1 MKTWKKIT
9 WLGFSVIGLWSID
22 YKQTGCVMS
31 RGKKEWQRVRSRAVP
46 AAHVW
51 CIGKRS
57 QETKVRMVLPDK
69 SRLGIRPVCG
79 VRRWEEHGQGGLQ
92 TLCFSDKETEVR
104 RVGRLDGGHTVSHRP
119 AEPEARSPQSCRGPP
134 QPPLFPDTAVTWVS
148 GQCRSGQPPTH
159 KCPEPPAGQPT
170 PWGSHWARLTR
181 ESLSSLPSGC
191 GSLSKD
197 GCMGPY
203 LCSCGHWQ
211 CGVWDRAEESESQ
224 SWGWPN
230 LGSYSNMSTDRSL
243 IQPIHCYPWDFSTF
257 QGQQLGR
264 GISES

>member
-46 AAHVW
+46 AALVW

-57 QETKVRMVLPDK
+57 PETKVRMVLPNK
-69 SRLGIRPVCG
+69 SWLRTRPVCG

-104 RVGRLDGGHTVSHRP
+104 RVGRLGGGHTVSHRP

-134 QPPLFPDTAVTWVS
+134 SLCFALTLLSRGWVGS
-148 GQCRSGQPPTH
+148 VGLASHLHTSAQNHRLGNQH
-159 KCPEPPAGQPT
+159 PEAPAGL
-170 PWGSHWARLTR
+170 GSQGKTFHPYPLDVVHWAKMAVWGHIFVPVVTG
-181 ESLSSLPSGC
+181 SVVC
-191 GSLSKD
+191 GIEQK
-197 GCMGPY
+197 
-203 LCSCGHWQ
+203 
-211 CGVWDRAEESESQ
+211 SQ
-224 SWGWPN
+224 SLRAGA
-230 LGSYSNMSTDRSL
+230 
-243 IQPIHCYPWDFSTF
+243 
-257 QGQQLGR
+257 GQTWALTATCPQTAL
-264 GISES
+264 